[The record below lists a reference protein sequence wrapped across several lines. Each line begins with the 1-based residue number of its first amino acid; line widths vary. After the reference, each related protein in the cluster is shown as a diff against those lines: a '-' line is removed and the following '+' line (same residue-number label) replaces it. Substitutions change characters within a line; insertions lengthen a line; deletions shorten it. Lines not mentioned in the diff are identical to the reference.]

1 MITEIIEELE
11 IKIFEMSEF
20 KHQRS
25 VESEK
30 NQVNNNSQ
38 EITNY
43 LKSNIHQRKIQE
55 EIKVCEDNEEG
66 YNKIMNINSIIFFIF

>member
-43 LKSNIHQRKIQE
+43 LKSKRTPYKQFRHNAL
-55 EIKVCEDNEEG
+55 V
-66 YNKIMNINSIIFFIF
+66 